1 MCIRDRCQQLKED
14 LLDGLSWGEA
24 KQRVFTVI
32 NQQLSPKR
40 EIYQQLL
47 SAPKKMEEILQ
58 YGAEK
63 ARYIARPLLL
73 QVKKAVGLSPVGMST

>member
-1 MCIRDRCQQLKED
+1 
-14 LLDGLSWGEA
+14 
-24 KQRVFTVI
+24 
-32 NQQLSPKR
+32 
-40 EIYQQLL
+40 
-47 SAPKKMEEILQ
+47 MEEILQ